1 MRHAVV
7 LAALALFAV
16 AGSPAVAGEID
27 TSFKSIG
34 DADAPVTI
42 VEYASMSCP
51 HCANFHTQRLP
62 WLKETYIDTGKV
74 RLEFRD
80 FPLNAPALW
89 GAMAAHCAG
98 PERYFAFLDL
108 LFRQQ
113 ESWAFFEDAG
123 ERLKKLAKQAGMGSN
138 EFDLCM
144 ANQSVQMAVLQS
156 RQTGVSEHKVEST
169 PSLVID
175 GETIA
180 GVPSEADLAR
190 MIEAAGS

>member
-7 LAALALFAV
+7 LAVLALFAI
-16 AGSPAVAGEID
+16 AGPATADGID

-34 DADAPVTI
+34 DPNAPVTI
-42 VEYASMSCP
+42 VEYASMSCS

-98 PERYFAFLDL
+98 PERYFAFLAL

-123 ERLKKLAKQAGMGSN
+123 DRLKKLARLAGMGSG

-169 PSLVID
+169 PSLVIN
-175 GETIA
+175 GETVT
-180 GVPSEADLAR
+180 GVPSEEDLAR
-190 MIEAAGS
+190 MIEAAGG

>member
-7 LAALALFAV
+7 LAALALFAI
-16 AGSPAVAGEID
+16 AGSPAAAGEID

-34 DADAPVTI
+34 DPDAPVTI
-42 VEYASMSCP
+42 VP
-51 HCANFHTQRLP
+51 HCANFHTERLP

-89 GAMAAHCAG
+89 GAMAAHCVG
-98 PERYFAFLDL
+98 PDRYFAFLDL

-113 ESWAFFEDAG
+113 ENWAFFQDAG

-138 EFDLCM
+138 EFDMCM
-144 ANQSVQMAVLQS
+144 ANQSVQMAVLQA

-169 PSLVID
+169 PSLVIN
-175 GETIA
+175 GETVA
-180 GVPSEADLAR
+180 GVPSQADLAR
-190 MIEAAGS
+190 MIEEAGG